1 MGQLESEQTS
11 EEFKKFEKENTI
23 QNKNGGSTGGE
34 RIYEIET
41 ENGEKRRSE
50 NPLVPLIEEGDD
62 EEDDEK

>member
-23 QNKNGGSTGGE
+23 QNKNGGGTGGE
-34 RIYEIET
+34 RIYEIEA

-50 NPLVPLIEEGDD
+50 NPLVPLIEEGDY